1 MTPAASIVH
10 AGRLGV
16 HSVLAA
22 LDVVEDGL
30 GTIDHDLVGVDD
42 LRAHHLQVA
51 GLVLVRLQ

>member
-30 GTIDHDLVGVDD
+30 GTIDHDLV
-42 LRAHHLQVA
+42 
-51 GLVLVRLQ
+51 